1 MKSTGRNRSPLTI
14 AVAHSKGGV
23 GKSTTAVIVAKF
35 LARHHRV
42 ALKDYDVSQHLT
54 QLFSR
59 LAPNGRSLTRRLWL
73 HEGADPP
80 AADVVLIDAEPAR
93 GPQTRQAL
101 IEAEYVLIP
110 APPEFMAV
118 TAMEQMLAT
127 VEDVRARGNP
137 YLTVLGVLPTMYT
150 KTWPEHNVFLQQM
163 REVCQAQRVR
173 LFPPIP
179 RRQSYL
185 YLSMGGGDYQPVA
198 EAIEHVLEDRM
209 TDAA

>member
-1 MKSTGRNRSPLTI
+1 MSPITI

-23 GKSTTAVIVAKF
+23 GKTTTAVMVSKY
-35 LARHHRV
+35 LARRFRV

-54 QLFSR
+54 QLVAR
-59 LAPNGRSLTRRLWL
+59 VAPDQWVLTRRLWL
-73 HEGADPP
+73 HTETTMPKADII
-80 AADVVLIDAEPAR
+80 VIDAEPAR

-101 IEAEYVLIP
+101 VEADYVIIP

-127 VEDVRARGNP
+127 VEEVRLTANP
-137 YLTVLGVLPTMYT
+137 YLAVLGVVPTMYT
-150 KTWPEHNVFLQQM
+150 RTWPEHRALLEQM
-163 REVCQAQRVR
+163 REVCAAQRVR

-185 YLSMGGGDYQPVA
+185 YLSTGGQDYLPVA
-198 EAIEHVLEDRM
+198 RAIEAIMEARASR
-209 TDAA
+209 AA